1 MFLEKLQ
8 LDADETILF
17 KVRKHWF
24 VIAVQIF
31 SIVIIALL
39 PLFLFSTLIQ
49 FLPLSETNIS
59 YTGYVLATY
68 ATWLIMIWITLFN
81 VWTNYYLDIW
91 TLTNKRL
98 IAIDQRG
105 LFNRKTASFRLER
118 MQDVT
123 ISIDGMLPT
132 FLKFG
137 TLEIQTAGEEG
148 NFKVHGLPDP
158 EFLKATILDATD
170 MVNSHEHRH
179 TSDGI

>member
-24 VIAVQIF
+24 IIAVQIF
-31 SIVIIALL
+31 SIIVIALL
-39 PLFLFSTLIQ
+39 PLFLFSSIVQ
-49 FLPLSETNIS
+49 FLPLSESHIS
-59 YTGYVLATY
+59 YTGYAFASY
-68 ATWLIMIWITLFN
+68 SAWLIIIWITLFN
-81 VWTNYYLDIW
+81 VWTNYYLDVW

-123 ISIDGMLPT
+123 ISIHGILPT

-158 EFLKATILDATD
+158 EFLKATILDATNTVSD
-170 MVNSHEHRH
+170 H
-179 TSDGI
+179 THQHISGGV